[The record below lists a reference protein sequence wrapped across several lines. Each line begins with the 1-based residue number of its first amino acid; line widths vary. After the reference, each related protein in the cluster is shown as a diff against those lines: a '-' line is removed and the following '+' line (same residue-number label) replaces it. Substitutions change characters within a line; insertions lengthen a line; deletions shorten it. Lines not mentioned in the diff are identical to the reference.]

1 MTQADSGSIVIVD
14 DNPNNLEV
22 LESILVQ
29 AGYKV
34 RPALNGA
41 VALRAMELSP
51 PDLVLLDI
59 RMPEM
64 DGYETCRRIKAHEL
78 LRDVPVIF
86 VSALNDTEDKVE
98 AFAVG
103 GVDYVSKP
111 FQRAEVLAR
120 VRAHVQ
126 LQRMRVHLES
136 LVEER
141 TAELR
146 SAYEVLSARE
156 REFRTLAEN
165 QPDFIVRYDKNG
177 RKIYFNTAM
186 AQVFGPHAAAYIGL
200 RYDESLAEE
209 DRSMTTGE
217 YADAIRLALEQGQD
231 SELEMKGVSSSGEP
245 RSYSVRVVC
254 ERDDEGKLDGVLA
267 VARDITHIV
276 EAERRLQ
283 QLSAQL
289 RRLAARQEEVREDE
303 RRHIAREIH
312 DELGQQL
319 TALRLKVNLIKLQYS
334 AAEPSVCNAVT
345 DLLVM
350 VDRTIQV
357 ARNVSTALR
366 PAALDIGIA
375 AALDWLAAEFH
386 ENSGIYCDLS
396 PIPNSMRLDEDRAVV
411 LFRIAQE
418 SLTNAA
424 RHSKAQTV
432 HITLEEKQGNQVLE
446 IVDDGVGFNPENV
459 APQKFGLI
467 GMRERALAV
476 GGEIQ
481 VESSPGNGTRIRVVI
496 PANRPETA
504 AD

>member
-1 MTQADSGSIVIVD
+1 MSQADSGSIVIVD

-22 LESILVQ
+22 LEGMLVQ

-41 VALRAMELSP
+41 VALRAIELNP

-59 RMPEM
+59 RMPGM
-64 DGYETCRRIKAHEL
+64 DGYETCRRIKAQEQ

-86 VSALNDTEDKVE
+86 VSALSDTEDKVE
-98 AFAVG
+98 AFEVG

-120 VRAHVQ
+120 VRSHIQ
-126 LQRMRVHLES
+126 LRRMQVNLER

-141 TAELR
+141 TSELR
-146 SAYEVLSARE
+146 SAYEALSTRE

-165 QPDFIVRYDKNG
+165 QPDYIVRYDKDG
-177 RKIYFNTAM
+177 RKVYFNTAM
-186 AQVFGPHAAAYIGL
+186 AQIFGPHAAAYIGL
-200 RYDESLAEE
+200 RYDESLSE
-209 DRSMTTGE
+209 DDRAMTTGE
-217 YADAIRLALEQGQD
+217 YADAIRRALEQGQD
-231 SELEMKGVSSSGEP
+231 SELEMKGISSTGEP
-245 RSYSVRVVC
+245 RFYSVRVVC
-254 ERDDEGKLDGVLA
+254 ERDAKGTLEGVLA

-283 QLSAQL
+283 QLSSQL
-289 RRLAARQEEVREDE
+289 RRLSARQEVVREEE

-334 AAEPSVCNAVT
+334 AAEPTVCKAVT

-375 AALDWLAAEFH
+375 AALDWLATEFQ
-386 ENSGIYCDLS
+386 ESSGIACKLG
-396 PIPNSMRLDEDRAVV
+396 PIPSGMHLDEDRAVV
-411 LFRIAQE
+411 VFRIAQE
-418 SLTNAA
+418 SLTNVA
-424 RHSKAQTV
+424 RHSRAQKV
-432 HITLEEKQGNQVLE
+432 RITLEEQQGNHVLE
-446 IVDDGVGFNPENV
+446 IVDDGIGFDPNAVP
-459 APQKFGLI
+459 PQKFGLI

-476 GGEIQ
+476 DGEIQ
-481 VESSPGNGTRIRVVI
+481 VESSPGKGTRVRVVV
-496 PANRPETA
+496 PVNSSESVVA
-504 AD
+504 

>member
-1 MTQADSGSIVIVD
+1 
-14 DNPNNLEV
+14 
-22 LESILVQ
+22 
-29 AGYKV
+29 V
-34 RPALNGA
+34 RPALSGA

-59 RMPEM
+59 RMPDM
-64 DGYETCRRIKAHEL
+64 DGYETCRQIKAHEL
-78 LRDVPVIF
+78 LRDIPVIF
-86 VSALNDTEDKVE
+86 VSALNDTEDKIE
-98 AFAVG
+98 AFDVG

-126 LQRMRVHLES
+126 LRRMRAHLES

-141 TAELR
+141 TGELR
-146 SAYEVLSARE
+146 SAYEVLSAKE

-165 QPDFIVRYDKNG
+165 QPDCIVRYDKNG

-186 AQVFGPHAAAYIGL
+186 AHVFGPHAAAYIGL
-200 RYDESLAEE
+200 RYDEALTE
-209 DRSMTTGE
+209 DDRAMTSGE
-217 YADAIRLALEQGQD
+217 YADAIRLALEQGKD
-231 SELEMKGVSSSGEP
+231 SELEMKGLSSSGEA
-245 RSYSVRVVC
+245 RFYSIRVVC
-254 ERDDEGKLDGVLA
+254 ERDDEGKLEGVLA

-386 ENSGIYCDLS
+386 QNSGIDCELT
-396 PIPNSMRLDEDRAVV
+396 PVPNGLRLDEDRAVV
-411 LFRIAQE
+411 VFRIAQE
-418 SLTNAA
+418 SLTNVA
-424 RHSKAQTV
+424 RHSQAHKV
-432 HITLEEKQGNQVLE
+432 RITLQEKQGNHVLE
-446 IVDDGVGFNPENV
+446 IEDDGVGFNPDAV

-476 GGEIQ
+476 DGEIQ
-481 VESSPGNGTRIRVVI
+481 VESSPGKGTRIRVVV
-496 PANRPETA
+496 PAIGSESVA
-504 AD
+504 A